1 MHCTL
6 FLRWGS
12 TELQKN
18 ILFVNSVFETQKR
31 PVYGQKIHT
40 QCWFRIFIHFF
51 NFELHNLRTF
61 QDIKV
66 MNNKFLYPTR
76 FEGNL
81 SQGHVRMF
89 FLLLLHQLLANSI
102 YTELRLA
109 HMSCLMPWS
118 SFFTLISQ
126 KWSSHLLSFSPRER
140 NSSFGGLNVR
150 SFMWFMMSSSMHACI
165 VSMICHAFNMLSRHG
180 IMFLSISIVML
191 WILTSFQGLV

>member
-1 MHCTL
+1 MLQLKLLTYNIMHSIL

-12 TELQKN
+12 TELQK
-18 ILFVNSVFETQKR
+18 IYPFVNSVFETQMR

-40 QCWFRIFIHFF
+40 QCWFRIFIHFL

-66 MNNKFLYPTR
+66 MNNKFLYPMR

-126 KWSSHLLSFSPRER
+126 KWSSHLLSY
-140 NSSFGGLNVR
+140 
-150 SFMWFMMSSSMHACI
+150 
-165 VSMICHAFNMLSRHG
+165 
-180 IMFLSISIVML
+180 
-191 WILTSFQGLV
+191 LTQRKKFKFWGPKCP